1 MSIKQFIQDNFNY
14 IFALVLILLS
24 LITIFYIFNIN
35 FNPPKNN
42 KIVYQKEMVFPLN

>member
-24 LITIFYIFNIN
+24 LITIFYIFNVN
-35 FNPPKNN
+35 FNPPKQ
-42 KIVYQKEMVFPLN
+42 KIVYQKEMVFPLT

>member
-24 LITIFYIFNIN
+24 LITIFYIFNVN
-35 FNPPKNN
+35 FNPP
-42 KIVYQKEMVFPLN
+42 KIVYQKEMVFPLT